1 MKNKKRMAS
10 LLLAGCMAI
19 SAMPVAF
26 AANTEQPAVVSDEEQ
41 KPTSGTCGEQVTW
54 SLSEDGTLT
63 ISGTGE
69 MENYSDDNES
79 PWKDF
84 NKQVKRIVVEQGVT
98 SIGDRAFS
106 YSKQLKSIAIPEG
119 VTRIGENSFWN
130 CENLETVTLPDSLEE
145 IGESAFANCGK
156 LQKIVL
162 PKHVK
167 TLGETVFWRCFALT
181 DFVVDSE
188 NTVFSAKDGVLF
200 DKTGT
205 KLLAYPEGNARTSY
219 TIPEGVTSIDDW
231 AFQAN
236 DILEQVQFSDTVQ
249 SIGEHAFYQC
259 NKLTDVTIPSNVV
272 EMGCDVFMDCSALM
286 RATLPDNWTEV
297 PEGIFYNCKSLK
309 YVHIPA
315 DAQVIGEGAFS
326 ECEQLMKLT
335 IPAGVTEIGEDALY
349 GCTGLQEIDVDKNNS
364 SYLSEDGV
372 LFNKAQ
378 SELLL
383 YPTSNARTSY
393 GVPGGVAKIDDNAF
407 LGNKN
412 LKNIYLPNTL
422 IEIGNHA
429 FSGCES
435 LTELVVPNRT
445 RVVGECAFSG
455 CEKLH
460 RVAFAGE
467 AMSLDEQCFVGDTVT
482 VYFLAQGEWDG
493 EIRQQHWGVVEW
505 KTWSIADIMRD
516 VKVNDWFVDYVEYIY
531 AHRMMNGMSENTF
544 EPYTTLSRAMVAQI
558 LYAQAGSPS
567 VSGEQAFRD
576 VEPGKWY
583 YNAVQWVKQQGIVG
597 GVGDGKFAPNDK
609 VTREQL
615 AVMLYAAQGRPEV
628 YGADLRAYADAD
640 QVSGWAKQAV
650 LWCVDRNIISGSKS
664 NGKLYIN
671 PQGKATRAE
680 AATML
685 TKYDQNCRTY

>member
-26 AANTEQPAVVSDEEQ
+26 AANAEQPAVVSDEEQ

-69 MENYSDDNES
+69 MENYSDDNVS
-79 PWKDF
+79 PWKDL

-98 SIGDRAFS
+98 
-106 YSKQLKSIAIPEG
+106 
-119 VTRIGENSFWN
+119 RIGSCAFQSLNALSTVEIPASVTEIGSDALYNCWN
-130 CENLETVTLPDSLEE
+130 LNTITVDAANQNYVSEDNVLFNKDETTLVFYATAKEDLSYVIPSSVRHIEKKAFAYTQKLQKVIIPKTVKAIDDETFFSCENLETVTISNGVEE
-145 IGESAFANCGK
+145 IGSQAFWGCNMLQEIDIPQSVIK
-156 LQKIVL
+156 L
-162 PKHVK
+162 
-167 TLGETVFWRCFALT
+167 ETEVFGYCRHL
-181 DFVVDSE
+181 
-188 NTVFSAKDGVLF
+188 K
-200 DKTGT
+200 
-205 KLLAYPEGNARTSY
+205 
-219 TIPEGVTSIDDW
+219 
-231 AFQAN
+231 
-236 DILEQVQFSDTVQ
+236 
-249 SIGEHAFYQC
+249 
-259 NKLTDVTIPSNVV
+259 
-272 EMGCDVFMDCSALM
+272 
-286 RATLPDNWTEV
+286 RATLP
-297 PEGIFYNCKSLK
+297 EGITAIKEGMFSNCGCLEEVNIPKSVQVIENYSFYGCVALK
-309 YVHIPA
+309 KFELPMGLKTIGKQAFASCGSINDVDIPA
-315 DAQVIGEGAFS
+315 
-326 ECEQLMKLT
+326 T
-335 IPAGVTEIGEDALY
+335 VTEIGSDAFFYCADLRKITFRGNEPRIGEECFGFYPVTIYYPAHNTTWEDAMKKDY
-349 GCTGLQEIDVDKNNS
+349 
-364 SYLSEDGV
+364 DG
-372 LFNKAQ
+372 
-378 SELLL
+378 
-383 YPTSNARTSY
+383 
-393 GVPGGVAKIDDNAF
+393 
-407 LGNKN
+407 
-412 LKNIYLPNTL
+412 
-422 IEIGNHA
+422 
-429 FSGCES
+429 
-435 LTELVVPNRT
+435 
-445 RVVGECAFSG
+445 
-455 CEKLH
+455 
-460 RVAFAGE
+460 
-467 AMSLDEQCFVGDTVT
+467 TVT
-482 VYFLAQGEWDG
+482 
-493 EIRQQHWGVVEW
+493 W
-505 KTWSIADIMRD
+505 KTWSASDVFHD
-516 VKVNDWFVDYVEYIY
+516 VKDNDWFVDYVEYIY

-640 QVSGWAKQAV
+640 QVSSWAKQAV

-685 TKYDQNCRTY
+685 TKYDRNCRTY